1 MKSEQHITAPTQAA
15 KQDVETPL
23 PASTGL
29 WAIVIVTILGVGGT
43 MYWAANANEAVSHP
57 TSAAQ
62 PQVQTQDAP
71 EKAVKAGSVSTLITG
86 LQARLAENPDDA
98 KGWLLLA
105 KSYEYLGDPAEAR
118 DAYAR
123 AVALGISDIE
133 FEAKLNETWLT
144 DASRRNSR
152 DDLR

>member
-1 MKSEQHITAPTQAA
+1 MNSQQHNASQKPDATAHRRTQS
-15 KQDVETPL
+15 
-23 PASTGL
+23 PATTGL
-29 WAIVIVTILGVGGT
+29 WTIVIVTVLGVGGT
-43 MYWAANANEAVSHP
+43 MYWAANSSNAGVESTPVAISQVSATD
-57 TSAAQ
+57 TS
-62 PQVQTQDAP
+62 
-71 EKAVKAGSVSTLITG
+71 KKGVKADSVSTLITG

-123 AVALGISDIE
+123 AVTLGMSDIE

-144 DASRRNSR
+144 DASRRNGR
-152 DDLR
+152 DDTR

>member
-1 MKSEQHITAPTQAA
+1 MRIRTLIVAILLSSSVAA
-15 KQDVETPL
+15 GAQQT
-23 PASTGL
+23 L
-29 WAIVIVTILGVGGT
+29 WPD
-43 MYWAANANEAVSHP
+43 AVSTP
-57 TSAAQ
+57 KSAA
-62 PQVQTQDAP
+62 AP
-71 EKAVKAGSVSTLITG
+71 VASLVDG
-86 LQARLAENPDDA
+86 LAARLHENPDDA
-98 KGWLLLA
+98 GGWLLLA

-133 FEAKLNETWLT
+133 FEAKLNETWLS

>member
-1 MKSEQHITAPTQAA
+1 MKSEQHITAPAQAA
-15 KQDVETPL
+15 KQDVETRL
-23 PASTGL
+23 PTSTGL
-29 WAIVIVTILGVGGT
+29 WAIFIVTILGVGGT
-43 MYWAANANEAVSHP
+43 MYWAANSDETLSHP
-57 TSAAQ
+57 TSLSQ
-62 PQVQTQDAP
+62 RQVQTQDEP

-152 DDLR
+152 DDIR